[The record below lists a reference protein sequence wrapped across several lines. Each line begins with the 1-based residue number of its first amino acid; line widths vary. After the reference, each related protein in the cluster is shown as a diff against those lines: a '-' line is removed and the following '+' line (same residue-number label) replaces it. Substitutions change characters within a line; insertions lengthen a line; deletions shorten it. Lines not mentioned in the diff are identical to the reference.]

1 MRLFT
6 LHELLRLP
14 HAELTALHADVERQL
29 AENLCDRQIAL
40 ANLRLINRVL
50 SLRES
55 AIDRVGTLS
64 VELGSTLRKGRG

>member
-6 LHELLRLP
+6 LHELLRVSR
-14 HAELTALHADVERQL
+14 AELVALRIDVERQL

-50 SLRES
+50 SLREC
-55 AIDRVGTLS
+55 IMDR
-64 VELGSTLRKGRG
+64 